1 MIINISMV
9 QQQSFAVV
17 NISVTFSRMLPK
29 MWEICSWAPF
39 FWTSRKSHICD
50 RGPQMFPTFS
60 CIEQKALSN
69 DKYSLAFF
77 SNRRYFIFETISFLQ
92 FMFSG
97 IRNFCN
103 ICSFISLWGMKQF
116 ICDKAYFARESSML
130 HELTLSIFVIS
141 NLSPIST
148 LVFLGGFFW
157 SLFIELL

>member
-69 DKYSLAFF
+69 DKFSLAFF
-77 SNRRYFIFETISFLQ
+77 SNRIYFIFETISFLQ
-92 FMFSG
+92 FRSSG
-97 IRNFCN
+97 IRTFCN
-103 ICSFISLWGMKQF
+103 ICSLYRYEVWN
-116 ICDKAYFARESSML
+116 SSF
-130 HELTLSIFVIS
+130 LTKHILQGSHLCS
-141 NLSPIST
+141 MN
-148 LVFLGGFFW
+148 
-157 SLFIELL
+157 

>member
-92 FMFSG
+92 FRFSG

-116 ICDKAYFARESSML
+116 ICDKAYFAKESSML

-141 NLSPIST
+141 NLSPISN